1 MARLLLLLLVA
12 GGAYFLTVGGGFQ
25 RYETY
30 RVRAALVDA
39 GLSDKRADCMAR
51 RMVKRLSVFQLYKLQ
66 DFAGEK
72 HSLGD
77 YLAGV
82 RRVGD
87 SEAIAV
93 TASSAALC
101 ASGLAR

>member
-1 MARLLLLLLVA
+1 MARFLLLILVA
-12 GGAYFLTVGGGFQ
+12 GAGYYLTLGGGFQ

-30 RVRAALVDA
+30 RVHAALVDA
-39 GLSDKRADCMAR
+39 GLSDMRADCMAR
-51 RMVKRLSVFQLYKLQ
+51 RMVKRLSMFQLLKLQ
-66 DFAGEK
+66 NFEGEK